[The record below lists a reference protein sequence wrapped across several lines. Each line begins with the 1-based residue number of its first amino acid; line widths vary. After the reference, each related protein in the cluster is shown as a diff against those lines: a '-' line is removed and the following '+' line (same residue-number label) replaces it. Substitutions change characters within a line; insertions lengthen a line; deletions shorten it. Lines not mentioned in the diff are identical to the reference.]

1 MDRGTGGAAAALGV
15 AEWVSGVE
23 CRACSKPHPSRSAVV
38 DICLGPDGNSQD
50 CGIACKVTKD
60 KEACAEWEKKTVA
73 ICEKIS
79 KEECQEICAKDKN
92 PKACELAK
100 AK

>member
-1 MDRGTGGAAAALGV
+1 MRTIASLSILLAALV
-15 AEWVSGVE
+15 LSG
-23 CRACSKPHPSRSAVV
+23 CKGRSAVV

>member
-1 MDRGTGGAAAALGV
+1 MAHD
-15 AEWVSGVE
+15 
-23 CRACSKPHPSRSAVV
+23 
-38 DICLGPDGNSQD
+38 LGPDGNSQD

-79 KEECQEICAKDKN
+79 
-92 PKACELAK
+92 
-100 AK
+100 